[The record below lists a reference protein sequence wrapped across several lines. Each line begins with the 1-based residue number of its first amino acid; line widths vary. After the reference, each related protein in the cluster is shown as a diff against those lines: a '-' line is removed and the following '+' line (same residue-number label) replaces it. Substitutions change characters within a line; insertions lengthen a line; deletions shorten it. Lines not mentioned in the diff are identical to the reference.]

1 MPTIIKDGAA
11 NEEHMETV
19 ASLSIE
25 QQLQLA
31 AANFGDTLESK
42 LAAAA
47 LATLVARMV
56 KLDEADQRALFVCVK
71 DLSTI
76 KGREDAEDTMKTILE
91 ILEPRPEGG
100 ILVSSDELDKAH
112 PRQCHESWL
121 VWISQQLKSLR
132 EERRMTQ
139 EELAERSG
147 LPQSHI
153 SRLEAGRHSPS
164 MKTLKKLAGA
174 LGVDVN
180 SLTLLSC

>member
-1 MPTIIKDGAA
+1 MSLTKDSAA
-11 NEEHMETV
+11 TDEHMETV

-31 AANFGDTLESK
+31 AANFGGTLESK
-42 LAAAA
+42 LTAAA

-56 KLDEADQRALFVCVK
+56 KLDDEDQRDLFACVK
-71 DLSTI
+71 DLSTN

-91 ILEPRPEGG
+91 ILEPR
-100 ILVSSDELDKAH
+100 LVDASVMDSDDLDRLH

-121 VWISQQLKSLR
+121 VWISQKLKQLR
-132 EERRMTQ
+132 EDRGLTQ
-139 EELAERSG
+139 VELAKAAD

-164 MKTLKKLAGA
+164 MKTLNKLASA
-174 LGVDVN
+174 LGIDVGM
-180 SLTLLSC
+180 LTLLSK